1 MMEFWRNDVGR
12 KGEETPD
19 FRALSAELPTRPSLP
34 VKSPPWWLWPHVL
47 SLEAP
52 LVAVLWQMGLAKAH
66 GLHLMPMVHV
76 GLGLVVWII
85 YVLDRLW
92 DTFRQPKAEL
102 DVRHAFYRRHRVLSM
117 ALLMPLALAAAAWI
131 ALKEIPEGILWQ
143 AVSIAVFVALYFF
156 IYVARIAPA
165 LMPRPHAAALL
176 FALGCTASI
185 RFFSMPETWADPM
198 LECAVLT
205 LLFLANLSALAAKEE
220 EAVGKPAHWH
230 AAHPTLLGGNVL
242 VMVAVLYF
250 IQKGTFDAVL
260 LAPATAA
267 LVGLALMTILHRFR
281 GKLSVEQH
289 RVLADLAMIL
299 PLPVVWM

>member
-1 MMEFWRNDVGR
+1 MEFWRNDVGR

-19 FRALSAELPTRPSLP
+19 FRALPAELPTRPSLP
-34 VKSPPWWLWPHVL
+34 AKSPPWWLWPHVL

-52 LVAVLWQMGLAKAH
+52 LVAVLWQIGLAKAH
-66 GLHLMPMVHV
+66 GLHLMPMVHA

-92 DTFRQPKAEL
+92 DTFRQPQAEL
-102 DVRHAFYRRHRVLSM
+102 DVRHAFYRRHRVLLM
-117 ALLMPLALAAAAWI
+117 ALIMPLALAAAAWI

-143 AVSIAVFVALYFF
+143 AVSITVFVALYFF

-220 EAVGKPAHWH
+220 EATGKPSHWN

-242 VMVAVLYF
+242 VMVAILYF

>member
-1 MMEFWRNDVGR
+1 MEFWRNDVGWKR
-12 KGEETPD
+12 EETPD
-19 FRALSAELPTRPSLP
+19 FRALSAELPTSPALP
-34 VKSPPWWLWPHVL
+34 AKSPPWWLWLHVL

-66 GLHLMPMVHV
+66 GLHLMPMVHA

-102 DVRHAFYRRHRVLSM
+102 DARHAFYRRHRVLFM
-117 ALLMPLALAAAAWI
+117 VLILPLALAGAACI

-143 AVSIAVFVALYFF
+143 AVSLAVFVALYFF
-156 IYVARIAPA
+156 VYVARLAPA

-185 RFFSMPETWADPM
+185 RFFSMPETWADPL

-220 EAVGKPAHWH
+220 EDAGKPAHWH
-230 AAHPTLLGGNVL
+230 AAHPTLLGGNIL
-242 VMVAVLYF
+242 VMVAVLYY
-250 IQKGTFDAVL
+250 IQKGSFDAVL
-260 LAPATAA
+260 LPPAIAV
-267 LVGLALMTILHRFR
+267 LFGLGLMTILHRFR

-289 RVLADLAMIL
+289 RVLADLAMVL

>member
-1 MMEFWRNDVGR
+1 MMSFWRNDVGR

-19 FRALSAELPTRPSLP
+19 FRALPAELPTRPSLP
-34 VKSPPWWLWPHVL
+34 AKSPPWWLWPHVL

-52 LVAVLWQMGLAKAH
+52 LVAVLWQIGLAKAH
-66 GLHLMPMVHV
+66 GLHLMPMVHA

-102 DVRHAFYRRHRVLSM
+102 DVRHAFYRRHRVLFL
-117 ALLMPLALAAAAWI
+117 ALLMPLALAGAAWI

-220 EAVGKPAHWH
+220 EAAGKPSHWH

-242 VMVAVLYF
+242 VLVAILYF